1 MEEPI
6 DIPLNIKIK
15 QEKLSPPPESPKKV
29 EEPELDEKKN
39 VEQLKTS
46 NQLLE
51 ELFSVFNAAPPE
63 NLLNDELLIS
73 SLLKEKKKKSKKS
86 KKKSKKRSRSK
97 SSVEDENGISG
108 SEKKSKKRKK
118 HKKSSKS
125 SSDSE
130 KNESENEGK
139 KKHKKSKKE
148 KKLKEI
154 SVKIEKSEVQETP
167 VEESTKT
174 VSFFHDFLLNEI

>member
-15 QEKLSPPPESPKKV
+15 QEKLSPSPESPKKA
-29 EEPELDEKKN
+29 EESEPDEKKN
-39 VEQLKTS
+39 VEPLKTS

-97 SSVEDENGISG
+97 SSIDEENGDSS

-118 HKKSSKS
+118 HKKSS
-125 SSDSE
+125 DSE
-130 KNESENEGK
+130 NNNSENELK
-139 KKHKKSKKE
+139 KKNKKIKKE
-148 KKLKEI
+148 KKLKEVL
-154 SVKIEKSEVQETP
+154 VKLEDSIKKLEVPEIPTD
-167 VEESTKT
+167 ELTKT
-174 VSFFHDFLLNEI
+174 VNFILLLLNTK